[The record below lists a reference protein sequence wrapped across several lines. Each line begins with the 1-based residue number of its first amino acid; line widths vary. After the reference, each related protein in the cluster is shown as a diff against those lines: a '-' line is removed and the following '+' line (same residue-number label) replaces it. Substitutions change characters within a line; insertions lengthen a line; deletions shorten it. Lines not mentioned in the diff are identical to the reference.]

1 MIPRRFVEILDRW
14 RAAINPPPVAH
25 RAELKRFVTREAAF
39 LANKSVIGY
48 CRVKTM
54 YDFDKLMSEPAF
66 RTELERA
73 RWRAFTLTLGD
84 VLVLTEQMLRPEEED
99 ARLLMVDRLVELY
112 GEALNEEAAESS
124 EFVPSDERAAF
135 DSRLRRMGMGRC
147 APHNVCRETARAVHE
162 AVPIHPDLKRLDL
175 EIIESDLKFH
185 LVALSSVMHKRMLKS
200 ELQSELLG

>member
-1 MIPRRFVEILDRW
+1 
-14 RAAINPPPVAH
+14 
-25 RAELKRFVTREAAF
+25 
-39 LANKSVIGY
+39 
-48 CRVKTM
+48 M

-84 VLVLTEQMLRPEEED
+84 VLVLTEQILRPDEED

-112 GEALNEEAAESS
+112 DEALGEEAAQSTI
-124 EFVPSDERAAF
+124 FVPTDEGAAF
-135 DSRLRRMGMGRC
+135 AGRLRRMGLGRC
-147 APHNVCRETARAVHE
+147 APHNICRETARAVHE

-185 LVALSSVMHKRMLKS
+185 LVALSSTMHKRMLRA